1 MRLAKVAILFDHRQ
15 AERRWRFG
23 INAFERYIAEILAH
37 AGIPF
42 EEVDGPVGLVNER
55 YDMVIVACA
64 EETEATAKILWSFAQ
79 KGGIVVSYAGI
90 GCLARKL
97 GCRSLPEFGPGYAEL
112 ADGGGAMPD
121 EMPPLRFLQAK
132 PWIAL
137 PMATASVQAADSGVL
152 RTQSPDGK
160 RTGAALQRFAVGS
173 GWIDRWS
180 VNIPVTVVAMQ
191 QGTGPVLEDGIP
203 AGDAT
208 ADIDEG
214 ILKADDCCALDWE
227 LDRSRT
233 ETGTPFFAYPYA
245 DYWREAAIGHLVGRA
260 AEAGLALPF
269 VGQWPDE
276 VKAVAMFSHDSDL
289 NLDEQAIRTLEVLKE
304 NGLTSTWCML
314 EPGYSPEVY
323 AEVKQAGHELAFHY
337 NGLDMDNGVWSE
349 EAFNRQLAWLKQAA
363 DIDEVVS
370 NKNHYTRFEGWGEL
384 FAWCERAGIGVDQ
397 TRGPSKKGNVGFL
410 FGTCQPYFP
419 IAWADEGNRLYDVLE
434 IGFLTQDIDHYA
446 LADFSVVPAF
456 LTQVARVEGVA
467 HFLSHQNHIH
477 GQSDVAAAV
486 GRIAEEARRR
496 GFAFW
501 TSRRIHDWQR
511 ARRTVRCAGFDA
523 AGDPVVSGSPEAAG
537 AVVWIPAVPDADG
550 PSDNGQY
557 TIKYGVSCLK
567 KVVTTQA
574 ETGH

>member
-1 MRLAKVAILFDHRQ
+1 MRLAKVAILFDRRQ

-23 INAFERYIAEILAH
+23 INAFERYITEILAH

-42 EEVDGPVGLVNER
+42 EQMDGLAGLDNER

-64 EETEATAKILWSFAQ
+64 EETEATASVLWSFAW
-79 KGGIVVSYAGI
+79 KGGIVISYAGI

-97 GCRSLPEFGPGYAEL
+97 GCQALPELGPGYAEL
-112 ADGGGAMPD
+112 PDNGGEMPD
-121 EMPPLRFLQAK
+121 EIPPLRFLQAK
-132 PWIAL
+132 PWMAP
-137 PMATASVQAADSGVL
+137 PMATETVRAADSGVL
-152 RTQSPDGK
+152 RSGSPDGK
-160 RTGAALQRFAVGS
+160 RAGAALQQFAVGS

-180 VNIPVTVVAMQ
+180 VNVPVTVVTMQ
-191 QGTGPVLEDGIP
+191 QGTGPVLEDGVP
-203 AGDAT
+203 AVDDT
-208 ADIDEG
+208 ANIDEG

-227 LDRSRT
+227 WDRRRT

-269 VGQWPDE
+269 VGQWPEE
-276 VKAVAMFSHDSDL
+276 VTAVAMFSHDSDL
-289 NLDEQAIRTLEVLKE
+289 NLDEQAVRTLEVLKA

-314 EPGYSPEVY
+314 EPGYSAELY
-323 AEVKQAGHELAFHY
+323 SEVKQAGHELAFHY
-337 NGLDMDNGVWSE
+337 NALDIDNGVWSE
-349 EAFNRQLAWLKQAA
+349 EEFNRQLAWLKQAA
-363 DIDEVVS
+363 DIDEVFS

-384 FAWCERAGIGVDQ
+384 FAWCERAGIACDQ

-456 LTQVARVEGVA
+456 LEQVARVKGVA

-477 GQSDVAAAV
+477 GQPNVAAAV

-496 GFAFW
+496 DFAFW
-501 TSRRIHDWQR
+501 TSKRINEWQR
-511 ARRTVRCAGFDA
+511 ARRTVQCTGFDA
-523 AGDPVVSGSPEAAG
+523 AGEPAVSGSPEAVG
-537 AVVWIPAVPDADG
+537 AVVWIPVVRGAEGQADKR
-550 PSDNGQY
+550 QY
-557 TIKYGVSCLK
+557 EIKYGVTCLK
-567 KVVTTQA
+567 KVVPMQ
-574 ETGH
+574 